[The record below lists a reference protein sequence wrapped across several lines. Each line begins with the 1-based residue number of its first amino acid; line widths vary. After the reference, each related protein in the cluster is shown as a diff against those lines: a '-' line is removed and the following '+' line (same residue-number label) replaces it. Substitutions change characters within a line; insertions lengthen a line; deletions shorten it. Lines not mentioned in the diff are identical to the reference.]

1 MALFGD
7 GTVEGTNG
15 LWGSVVTQIAD
26 CTAGGGNGL
35 WGGTGTL

>member
-1 MALFGD
+1 MALSGD
-7 GTVEGTNG
+7 DTAEGTNG
-15 LWGSVVTQIAD
+15 LWGSVVTQTAD

>member
-1 MALFGD
+1 MALSGD
-7 GTVEGTNG
+7 DTVEGTNS